1 MEVLSGKRGFLR
13 QESPDE
19 GGRHGPERHFIVHFI
34 GDNVCIISKV
44 LLNLQDMTAQELQSL
59 KNKFDIIGNDPA
71 LNRAL
76 EIAVAVAPTDLTVL
90 ISGESGVGKENIP
103 KIIHQ
108 NSLRRTGK
116 YFAINCGAIPEGTID
131 SELFGH
137 EKGSFTGANEMRRG
151 YFEEADG
158 GTLFLDEIGELPL
171 PSQAKLLRV
180 LQSGEFIRVGS
191 SKVLKTDV
199 RVVAAT
205 NVNLKYAVARGKFR
219 EDLYYRLNAVS
230 VFMPALRERKDDIH
244 LLFRKFASDFAA
256 RYNMV
261 KIALTDEAVT
271 LLKNYRWPGN
281 IRQLKN
287 VAETVSAIESV
298 KAKPGSE
305 RKEINAATLSKYI
318 PKDEPNLLPVKAE
331 PAEENFSSSEKEML
345 VRTIYQLRQDVDY
358 LKSVVND
365 MKNGNESRT
374 AMPLI
379 GSEDRGPRPQDMFQ
393 RFEDPEEQQGKE
405 VPKEENLPEEQGP
418 DTLSIERTELE
429 LIRRALDKYH
439 GNRKAAA
446 EELGISERTLYR
458 KLKSLEKQI

>member
-1 MEVLSGKRGFLR
+1 
-13 QESPDE
+13 
-19 GGRHGPERHFIVHFI
+19 
-34 GDNVCIISKV
+34 
-44 LLNLQDMTAQELQSL
+44 MTAQELQNL

-158 GTLFLDEIGELPL
+158 GTLFLDEVGELPL

-205 NVNLKYAVARGKFR
+205 NVNLRYAVSRGKFR

-230 VFMPALRERKDDIH
+230 ILMPALRERKDDIH

-256 RYNMV
+256 RYNIA
-261 KIALTDEAVT
+261 KISLTEDAVT
-271 LLKNYRWPGN
+271 LLKTYRWPGN

-298 KAKPGSE
+298 KSAPGSE
-305 RKEINAATLSKYI
+305 RREINAATLGKYL
-318 PKDEPNLLPVKAE
+318 PKDDPNLLPAKAD
-331 PAEENFSSSEKEML
+331 AADSAFSSSEREMI

-358 LKSVVND
+358 LKSIIS
-365 MKNGNESRT
+365 GGGQT
-374 AMPLI
+374 MPAGAAI
-379 GSEDRGPRPQDMFQ
+379 PETCIRREAPDDQHAGEVFKENP
-393 RFEDPEEQQGKE
+393 EPEEQTAVNVTRE
-405 VPKEENLPEEQGP
+405 SP
-418 DTLSIERTELE
+418 DNLSIEKTELE
-429 LIRRALDKYH
+429 LIKRALDKYK
-439 GNRKAAA
+439 GNRKLAA

-458 KLKSLEKQI
+458 KLKSLE

>member
-1 MEVLSGKRGFLR
+1 MTSNAHILHKYNKYTYYSTAHLKKIPTFFLI
-13 QESPDE
+13 P
-19 GGRHGPERHFIVHFI
+19 GVFVTL
-34 GDNVCIISKV
+34 C
-44 LLNLQDMTAQELQSL
+44 DMTTQELQTL

-108 NSLRRTGK
+108 FSLRRTGK

-205 NVNLKYAVARGKFR
+205 NVNLSYAVSRGKFR
-219 EDLYYRLNAVS
+219 EDLYYRLNAVP
-230 VFMPALRERKDDIH
+230 VLMPALRERKDDIH

-256 RYNMV
+256 KYNMV
-261 KIALTDEAVT
+261 KISLTDDAVA

-287 VAETVSAIESV
+287 VAETVSALESV
-298 KAKPGSE
+298 KSAPGSE
-305 RKEINAATLSKYI
+305 RREIDASVLSRYI
-318 PKDEPNLLPVKAE
+318 PKDELNLLPVKADANE
-331 PAEENFSSSEKEML
+331 DTFTSSEKEML

-358 LKSVVND
+358 LKSIVA
-365 MKNGNESRT
+365 GSRT
-374 AMPLI
+374 PDQSHASGMPLLGNTGETRAEAPDEQPAREI
-379 GSEDRGPRPQDMFQ
+379 FKESAEPDEQTSAGGAPMSENAG
-393 RFEDPEEQQGKE
+393 
-405 VPKEENLPEEQGP
+405 N
-418 DTLSIERTELE
+418 LSIERTELQ
-429 LIRRALDKYH
+429 LIRRALDKYR
-439 GNRKAAA
+439 GNRKLAA

-458 KLKSLEKQI
+458 KLKSLDK